1 MIRSKSKFINRE
13 TTDSERDSVDKANV
27 RVGRD
32 LKITLR
38 EGGFQSRSR
47 EQGHKTGKLS
57 AQFKKQMRHN

>member
-38 EGGFQSRSR
+38 EGGF
-47 EQGHKTGKLS
+47 
-57 AQFKKQMRHN
+57 

>member
-47 EQGHKTGKLS
+47 EQGHKTEENSVHSLKN
-57 AQFKKQMRHN
+57 K